1 MSGERCLHCDIN
13 EVVRE
18 HMEGKDTINL
28 PDLIAKMGESLVDL
42 ILLGPE
48 NQWSNL
54 LAAAKGCAA
63 SATRLSRRL
72 PSSPVRPANRPC
84 SVSKARSA
92 ERARSS
98 SWPKRPSAHA
108 FSWAI

>member
-1 MSGERCLHCDIN
+1 MSEERCLHCDIN

-18 HMEGKDTINL
+18 HMEGNDAINL

-54 LAAAKGCAA
+54 LAAAIRDIG
-63 SATRLSRRL
+63 
-72 PSSPVRPANRPC
+72 
-84 SVSKARSA
+84 
-92 ERARSS
+92 
-98 SWPKRPSAHA
+98 HA
-108 FSWAI
+108 FLEKSGAVQSETAH